1 MTNDIRAK
9 LVTWSSIDSETISK
23 NISRKFVAASK
34 SMIAQLYL
42 KQGAVVPKHHHES
55 EQLSYIL
62 EGHLEFTLYY
72 DDRED
77 VHSVKEGDILCIP
90 GNVPHSVVALEDSI
104 DLDIFSPPRWDWIE
118 GTDQY
123 FERD

>member
-62 EGHLEFTLYY
+62 EGISSL
-72 DDRED
+72 
-77 VHSVKEGDILCIP
+77 LCITTIERMFIRLKK
-90 GNVPHSVVALEDSI
+90 A
-104 DLDIFSPPRWDWIE
+104 IFFVYLVMYLIV
-118 GTDQY
+118 
-123 FERD
+123 